1 MKRLICAMMALAL
14 VLVCAAGAAGEQLYV
29 ADGSAVSGRIDFTE
43 GLAPYAGRWVNFQ
56 DGFKLYLPQDWER
69 SDVSDAQARAGL
81 FFRETNN
88 GSDSVVGELNM
99 GVAVSYSDANGVQTL
114 DELAALYNAAGLSE
128 VDKLDLNGLPV
139 VTFTSLED
147 DYRGVAFF
155 HPIVAGYVMTIYV
168 SPCGVGDRLVNDVG
182 SAVLC
187 SLTPRT

>member
-1 MKRLICAMMALAL
+1 MKRLMGAMMAVALL
-14 VLVCAAGAAGEQLYV
+14 VLCAAGAAGEPLYA

-43 GLAPYAGRWVNFQ
+43 GLAPYAGKWVNFQ
-56 DGFKLYLPQDWER
+56 DGFRLYLPQDWER
-69 SDVSDAQARAGL
+69 SDVSDAQAQAGL
-81 FFRETNN
+81 FYRETNN

-99 GVAVSYSDANGVQTL
+99 GVAVSYADANGLQTL
-114 DELAALYNAAGLSE
+114 DELAALYTAGGLSE

-139 VTFTSLED
+139 VTFASRGE